1 MSKKDVIES
10 WIESVTRE
18 NASLGGF
25 PVCPYAKHSKYRIV
39 ECDAKEISVF
49 APGHEQY
56 DVVVYI
62 VEDKFSPIT
71 LRKWCDQFNAEY
83 EDYIFL
89 DDHRDA
95 NTYIKDVKT
104 GNGRYNLILCQSKA
118 KLRRFRE
125 MLSKTDYYDYWDK
138 SYLETILG
146 EDLDVICQSTVG

>member
-1 MSKKDVIES
+1 MSKQDVIES

-25 PVCPYAKHSKYRIV
+25 PVCPYAKHSKYKIIECGV
-39 ECDAKEISVF
+39 EEIDV
-49 APGHEQY
+49 HEDY

-62 VEDKFSPIT
+62 VEDKFSPIN
-71 LRKWCDQFNAEY
+71 LRKWCDFYNAQHEG
-83 EDYIFL
+83 YIFL
-89 DDHRDA
+89 DDHRDVG
-95 NTYIKDVKT
+95 TYIKDVKT

-146 EDLDVICQSTVG
+146 EDLDVICQSTLG

>member
-1 MSKKDVIES
+1 MSKQDVIES

-25 PVCPYAKHSKYRIV
+25 PVCPYAKHSKYKII
-39 ECDAKEISVF
+39 ECSAKEISL
-49 APGHEQY
+49 HEGY

-62 VEDKFSPIT
+62 VEDKFSPIA
-71 LRKWCDQFNAEY
+71 LRKWCDTYNDQH
-83 EDYIFL
+83 DGYIFL

-95 NTYIKDVKT
+95 DTYIKDVKT

-146 EDLDVICQSTVG
+146 EDLDVICQSTLG

>member
-1 MSKKDVIES
+1 MSKQDVIES

-25 PVCPYAKHSKYRIV
+25 PVCPYAKHSKYKIIECGV
-39 ECDAKEISVF
+39 EEI
-49 APGHEQY
+49 GLHEGY

-62 VEDKFSPIT
+62 VEDKISPIS
-71 LRKWCDQFNAEY
+71 LRKWCDTYNAQY
-83 EDYIFL
+83 DGYIFL

-146 EDLDVICQSTVG
+146 EDLDVICSSTMG

>member
-1 MSKKDVIES
+1 MSKQDVIES

-25 PVCPYAKHSKYRIV
+25 PVCPYAKHSKYKIIECGV
-39 ECDAKEISVF
+39 EEIDV
-49 APGHEQY
+49 HEDY

-62 VEDKFSPIT
+62 VEDKFSPIN
-71 LRKWCDQFNAEY
+71 LRKWCDFYNAQHEG
-83 EDYIFL
+83 YIFL
-89 DDHRDA
+89 DDQRDVG
-95 NTYIKDVKT
+95 TYIKDVKT

-146 EDLDVICQSTVG
+146 EDLDVICQSTLG

>member
-1 MSKKDVIES
+1 MSKQDVIES

-25 PVCPYAKHSKYRIV
+25 PVCPYAKHSKYKIIECGV
-39 ECDAKEISVF
+39 EEISL
-49 APGHEQY
+49 HEGY

-62 VEDKFSPIT
+62 VEDKFNPIA
-71 LRKWCDQFNAEY
+71 LRKWCDIYNTQHEGH
-83 EDYIFL
+83 IFL

-146 EDLDVICQSTVG
+146 EDLDVICSSTMGQT

>member
-1 MSKKDVIES
+1 M
-10 WIESVTRE
+10 
-18 NASLGGF
+18 LF
-25 PVCPYAKHSKYRIV
+25 
-39 ECDAKEISVF
+39 
-49 APGHEQY
+49 
-56 DVVVYI
+56 YI

-146 EDLDVICQSTVG
+146 EDLDVICQSTLG

>member
-1 MSKKDVIES
+1 MNKQDVIES
-10 WIESVTRE
+10 WIEFVTRE

-25 PVCPYAKHSKYRIV
+25 PVCPYAKHSKYKIIECSV
-39 ECDAKEISVF
+39 EDIDV
-49 APGHEQY
+49 HEDY

-62 VEDKFSPIT
+62 VEDKFT
-71 LRKWCDQFNAEY
+71 RNGLRNWCDFYNTEH

-95 NTYIKDVKT
+95 NTYIKDIKT
-104 GNGRYNLILCQSKA
+104 GNGHYNLIICQSKA

-125 MLSKTDYYDYWDK
+125 MLAKTDYYDHWDK

-146 EDLDVICQSTVG
+146 EDLDVICQSTLG